1 MGDNVIISMKPKIK
15 GLMPKNYVAIPTA
28 WVQYGPESPDKW
40 DKPSGE
46 DIMHFFGFFR
56 VAPGLKLQKAKGVS
70 LKDGVKMVDYA
81 KTMKSEFCMPTWD
94 KEDDMQGGIGGRTEY
109 NGEHWANEHGGA
121 VKKVHEAL
129 LKDPHALNTCT
140 KQWFGKGVANCVKS
154 CLSRLGQ
161 DKLRQYIGMPDLK
174 KATFGDMSQSGIP
187 WAGYHYH
194 FDGKGWLVADE
205 RLSPHNKPK
214 FMPVDKWKSSMS
226 EDYIME
232 NAQDLD
238 YFDKAEQETRAIS
251 ETQTPLLNKF
261 ARQQRLNPKYA
272 HPALRGMMD
281 AVAQVYVGKDE
292 DAE

>member
-15 GLMPKNYVAIPTA
+15 GLIPKNYVAIPTA
-28 WVQYGPESPDKW
+28 WVQYGPPLPTDW

-46 DIMHFFGFFR
+46 DIMHFFGFFKI
-56 VAPGLKLQKAKGVS
+56 APGLTLGKNRGGKIKQIAWAKEN
-70 LKDGVKMVDYA
+70 
-81 KTMKSEFCMPTWD
+81 KSEYCLPTWD
-94 KEDDMQGGIGGRTEY
+94 KEDSLENGIGGEDQY
-109 NGEHWANEHGGA
+109 NKDHWANEHGGA

-129 LKDPHALNTCT
+129 LKDPYALNTCT

-154 CLSRLGQ
+154 CLSRLGE

-174 KATFGDMSQSGIP
+174 KASFGDMSRSGIP

-205 RLSPHNKPK
+205 RQSPHDKPK
-214 FMPVDKWKSSMS
+214 FIPVDKWKSDMN
-226 EDYIME
+226 EDYMND
-232 NAQDLD
+232 NAQSLD
-238 YFDKAEQETRAIS
+238 YLDERDQEARAIS

-261 ARQQRLNPKYA
+261 ARQQRLNPKFA

-292 DAE
+292 DAK

>member
-28 WVQYGPESPDKW
+28 WVQYGPPQPTDW

-46 DIMHFFGFFR
+46 DIMHFFGFFK
-56 VAPGLKLQKAKGVS
+56 VAPGLKLERMKS
-70 LKDGVKMVDYA
+70 FNLKDGTKMVDY
-81 KTMKSEFCMPTWD
+81 KKMTGSEFCMPGWD
-94 KEDDMQGGIGGRTEY
+94 KEDDVQGGAGAKDQY
-109 NGEHWANEHGGA
+109 NKEHWANEHGGA
-121 VKKVHEAL
+121 VKKVHEAR

-154 CLSRLGQ
+154 CLSRLGE
-161 DKLRQYIGMPDLK
+161 DKIRQYIGMPDLK
-174 KATFGDMSQSGIP
+174 KATFGDMSRSGIP

-205 RLSPHNKPK
+205 RQSPHDKPK
-214 FMPVDKWKSSMS
+214 FISVDKWKSDMN
-226 EDYIME
+226 EGYMND
-232 NAQDLD
+232 NAQSLD
-238 YFDKAEQETRAIS
+238 YLDERDQQERAIS
-251 ETQTPLLNKF
+251 EMQTPLLNKF
-261 ARQQRLNPKYA
+261 ARQQRLNPKFA